1 MQKMKTD
8 FLSPSL
14 SIGAGQKLH
23 EKAYHNQPS
32 LSTLSLSLS
41 RNRRDA
47 GQHSDLAE
55 RGFFENKLDEGVGRV
70 RDSDQVILI

>member
-32 LSTLSLSLS
+32 LSTLSLSLY
-41 RNRRDA
+41 
-47 GQHSDLAE
+47 LAIGATPVSIQIWQNAVSL
-55 RGFFENKLDEGVGRV
+55 RTN
-70 RDSDQVILI
+70 